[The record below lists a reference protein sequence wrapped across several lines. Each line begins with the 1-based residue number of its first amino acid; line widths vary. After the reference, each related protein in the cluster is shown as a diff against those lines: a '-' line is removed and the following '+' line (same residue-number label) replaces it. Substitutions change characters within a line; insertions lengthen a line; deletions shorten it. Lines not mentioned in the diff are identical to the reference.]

1 VEDGR
6 YGANFAEEVKIK
18 EEGGKEDVGIEG
30 HHRLSNPGS
39 MSAVAI
45 LPKQFDTDYSKMQKS
60 KANLTFGVV
69 GILFSIYMFGHDALE
84 TLRHNA
90 LRLAVNKTVAGLK
103 SKALHLL
110 RGKSTSVFETVTRSL
125 FTAANTTITS
135 IATSF
140 ATTTSF
146 TTSTRTTTLTI
157 HTPATV
163 YVDREVWLP
172 LATETHT
179 IELPGPTTTQWLTPP
194 TSPICP
200 ESSSWM
206 KVGCLLGV
214 LLIIALVWRIW
225 VQSRKEAAEQVKRER
240 NKEVVDDR
248 EFVP

>member
-1 VEDGR
+1 
-6 YGANFAEEVKIK
+6 
-18 EEGGKEDVGIEG
+18 
-30 HHRLSNPGS
+30 

-69 GILFSIYMFGHDALE
+69 GILFSVYMFGHDAPK
-84 TLRHNA
+84 TLWHNA

-103 SKALHLL
+103 PKALHLL

-135 IATSF
+135 TTTSF

-146 TTSTRTTTLTI
+146 TASTSTRTTTLTI

-179 IELPGPTTTQWLTPP
+179 VELPGPTTTQWLTPP
-194 TSPICP
+194 ASPICR
-200 ESSSWM
+200 EYSSWIKM
-206 KVGCLLGV
+206 AGFLAL
-214 LLIIALVWRIW
+214 LLIIALVWRLW
-225 VQSRKEAAEQVKRER
+225 VQSRKEAAEQVKKER
-240 NKEVVDDR
+240 NRQVVDDR